1 MMDEAVGILYN
12 DAHDRRVV
20 ISFADLQARMGP
32 RGISLKERCCGRVGA
47 SLGGRAC
54 YWDSLETARQEVA
67 ENVSWLPKH

>member
-32 RGISLKERCCGRVGA
+32 SSLSEYSSSQSPLILCKIKEKQV
-47 SLGGRAC
+47 
-54 YWDSLETARQEVA
+54 VK
-67 ENVSWLPKH
+67 P